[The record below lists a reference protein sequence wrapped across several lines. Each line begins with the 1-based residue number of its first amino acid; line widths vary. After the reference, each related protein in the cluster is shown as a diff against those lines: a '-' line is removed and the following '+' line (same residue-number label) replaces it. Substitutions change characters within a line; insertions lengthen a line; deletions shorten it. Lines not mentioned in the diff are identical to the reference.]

1 MGNRM
6 SKLRRQEGFTLIEV
20 IVAIAVLAFGLLALA
35 TMQTTAIRGNFFA
48 SRTTEAGSWAQNK
61 LEELMAESYDDL
73 ETCPGPESK
82 EGGYRVTWVV
92 NEDSPVPNSKL
103 ITVTVKWAEKA
114 QSRQTQL
121 ICVKPNL

>member
-1 MGNRM
+1 M
-6 SKLRRQEGFTLIEV
+6 EV
-20 IVAIAVLAFGLLALA
+20 IITIAILAFGLLALA
-35 TMQTTAIRGNFFA
+35 TMQTSAIRGNFFA
-48 SRTTEAGSWAQNK
+48 SRTTEAGSWAQDK

-103 ITVTVKWAEKA
+103 ITVTVKWSGSGQNRE
-114 QSRQTQL
+114 TQL
-121 ICVKPNL
+121 TCVKPKL